1 MSHRPETDSGHHAGR
16 AVTRDNHVVQRAC
29 CHGRVTVQR
38 IALLCKAISTAG
50 ACSLNLLA
58 LPDAIGIDLEEP
70 HMPIA
75 SFDHAAIPTAR
86 PEEMIEFYK
95 RLGFT
100 VVNEEAWREGKARAF
115 AFAFG
120 DSKINVHPPAVWQN
134 TAFNMRGPAAVPGCG
149 DFCFV

>member
-1 MSHRPETDSGHHAGR
+1 
-16 AVTRDNHVVQRAC
+16 
-29 CHGRVTVQR
+29 
-38 IALLCKAISTAG
+38 
-50 ACSLNLLA
+50 
-58 LPDAIGIDLEEP
+58 
-70 HMPIA
+70 MPIA

-95 RLGFT
+95 GLGFT

-134 TAFNMRGPAAVPGCG
+134 ERFTLRGPAAVPGCG
-149 DFCFV
+149 DFCFVWDGSIDEARAMLESAGAVLIEGPVQRDGGRGGGRTAGMSVYTRDPDENLLEFIVY

>member
-1 MSHRPETDSGHHAGR
+1 
-16 AVTRDNHVVQRAC
+16 
-29 CHGRVTVQR
+29 
-38 IALLCKAISTAG
+38 
-50 ACSLNLLA
+50 
-58 LPDAIGIDLEEP
+58 
-70 HMPIA
+70 MPIA
-75 SFDHAAIPTAR
+75 SFDHAAIPTAK

-134 TAFNMRGPAAVPGCG
+134 TAFTLRGPAAVPGCG
-149 DFCFV
+149 DFCFVWDGTIEEARAMLENAGAVLLEGPVQRDGGRGGGRTAGMSIYTRDPDENLLEFIVY